1 MKKLVLL
8 ALLIAA
14 AVGTLHY
21 RYGAGAAYPDLT
33 TAPLVDESGLELVL
47 EYPEPI
53 GNVAINRENRLFF
66 TVHPESRPQGN
77 KLLEWVAGAAEPYPT
92 SASQAGFDTVLGIF
106 VDRQNRLWII
116 DHGNHGFRDARLLA
130 VDLDSDDVVHERRLD
145 RDVAP
150 MGSLL
155 QDLRVDASGRY
166 VFIADA
172 SIWRQRAA
180 LIVYDSETRQARRVL
195 EGHPSVSAQDYLIRT
210 PAREMSFFGGFL
222 SLKAGVDGLVVDPD
236 NEWLYYAAIN
246 HDGLFRVP
254 VDALIDFALPDDALA
269 ATVERVG
276 NKPLSEGLGI
286 DTTGAVYITDVE
298 HGAVL
303 ALDQSGALKTIVKS
317 DRIRW
322 ADSLALGPGGWFYL
336 ADSAIPELV
345 LRSSRHIAEQSPYR
359 IFRFRPSLP
368 NVTER

>member
-1 MKKLVLL
+1 MKKLALL
-8 ALLIAA
+8 LLLIAA

-33 TAPLVDESGLELVL
+33 TAPLVNESGLELVL

-53 GNVAINRENRLFF
+53 GNVAVNRDGRLFF
-66 TVHPESRPQGN
+66 TVHPESRPEGN
-77 KLLEWVAGAAEPYPT
+77 KLLEWVSGAAEPYPT
-92 SASQAGFDTVLGIF
+92 SASQAGLDTVLGIV
-106 VDRQNRLWII
+106 VDNQNRLWVI

-130 VDLDSDDVVHERRLD
+130 IDLQSDGVVHERRLESD
-145 RDVAP
+145 IAP

-155 QDLRVDASGRY
+155 QDLRVDVSGRY

-180 LIVYDSETRQARRVL
+180 LIVYDTETRQARRVL

-210 PAREMSFFGGFL
+210 AARDMSFFGGLL
-222 SLKAGVDGLVVDPD
+222 SLKAGVDGLVVDAE

-254 VDALIDFALPDDALA
+254 VDALVDVDLPAGALA

-276 NKPLSEGLGI
+276 TKPLSDGLSI
-286 DTTGAVYITDVE
+286 DATGEVLITDVE

-303 ALDQSGALKTIVKS
+303 AINNAGKLKTIVKS

-322 ADSLALGPGGWFYL
+322 ADGLSLGPDGWFYL

-345 LRSSRHIAEQSPYR
+345 LRPSRHIAEQGPYQ

-368 NVTER
+368 NTMSR

>member
-1 MKKLVLL
+1 MKKL
-8 ALLIAA
+8 ALLLLLIGA

-47 EYPEPI
+47 EYPEPV
-53 GNVAINRENRLFF
+53 GNVAVSGENRLFF
-66 TVHPESRPQGN
+66 TVHPESRPEGN
-77 KLLEWVAGAAEPYPT
+77 KLLEWVNGAAQPYPNG
-92 SASQAGFDTVLGIF
+92 ASQAGFDTILGVF
-106 VDRQNRLWII
+106 VDNENRLWVI
-116 DHGNHGFRDARLLA
+116 DHGNHGFRDVRLVA
-130 VDLDSDDVVHERRLD
+130 IDLDSSDVVHERRLD

-150 MGSLL
+150 WGSLL

-172 SIWRQRAA
+172 SIWRQQAA

-195 EGHPSVSAQDYLIRT
+195 EGHPSVAAQDYLIRT
-210 PAREMSFFGGFL
+210 PAREMRFFGGL
-222 SLKAGVDGLVVDPD
+222 VSLKAGVDGLAVDAD

-246 HDGLFRVP
+246 HDGLFRIP
-254 VDALIDFALPDDALA
+254 VAALIDVELTEDALA
-269 ATVERVG
+269 AEVERVS
-276 NKPLSEGLGI
+276 NKPLSDGLSI
-286 DTTGAVYITDVE
+286 DAGGDVFITDVE

-303 ALDQSGALKTIVKS
+303 ALGADGALRTVVKS
-317 DRIRW
+317 ERIRW
-322 ADSLALGPGGWFYL
+322 ADGLSLGPDGWFYL

-359 IFRFRPSLP
+359 IFRFRSDPTTTSS
-368 NVTER
+368 R